1 VYLRANTFPL
11 CTFNNTSVFICE
23 LKLIWFSKKPQVA
36 KPLLAGFEVVLI
48 GRKDDREKILA
59 SVQSKLPALSEKV
72 TAGANPYL
80 IAADASRDYIL
91 AELKKCSQEERVA
104 LLDRIANRKH
114 KDMPHIFE
122 LIAHVNYCLTILED
136 PSKPLI
142 PPGSALN
149 FLTPVAE
156 WFASS
161 DKLLRRVLIYFDEAT
176 QLHRQHLHETRRRN
190 ERRFR

>member
-1 VYLRANTFPL
+1 M
-11 CTFNNTSVFICE
+11 
-23 LKLIWFSKKPQVA
+23 
-36 KPLLAGFEVVLI
+36 AGFEVVLI
-48 GRKDDREKILA
+48 GRKADREKILA
-59 SVQSKLPALSEKV
+59 SVQGKLPALSEKV

-80 IAADASRDYIL
+80 IAADVSRDYIL

-114 KDMPHIFE
+114 KDMPHVFE

-142 PPGSALN
+142 PQGSAMN
-149 FLTPVAE
+149 FLTPIAK

-161 DKLLRRVLIYFDEAT
+161 EKLMRRVLIYFDEAT
-176 QLHRQHLHETRRRN
+176 QLHRQHLLETRRRN